1 MKEHIYIAIITLFI
15 LYTIHIYLNNIN
27 KEESKYESDYTII
40 DIDSY
45 FYSDSYVK
53 ESKKRKI
60 WIHIPFEKNSRKWS
74 NFGSRTSTDLN
85 LAYMTLCIKSII
97 DTCGD
102 TYDIIIFDDTNIPQ
116 LIDTEIDILKLSGAL
131 KDKYRELCLLQI
143 IYDYGGIIVPPS
155 LYLKKSLK
163 IIDKTD
169 IWYVVEIT
177 NQDNVSYSDM
187 IQSTLFTGSNIK
199 NAELNKYIK
208 HHSEQVKNDFGEH
221 SLHYNKNYLKQNN
234 ISYIDGKIIGTKD
247 QFDKPIL
254 LEDLMENKIILLDKN
269 NIGLFIPHSQLIKRR
284 KYNWYCSLS
293 TEETLKSHTFISRY
307 MLSK

>member
-1 MKEHIYIAIITLFI
+1 MKDYIYVGIIIFVI
-15 LYTIHIYLNNIN
+15 LCVMYVYLNKYN
-27 KEESKYESDYTII
+27 KEDSDYESAII

-45 FYSDSYVK
+45 FYSDSYIK

-102 TYDIIIFDDTNIPQ
+102 SYDIIIFDDTNIPQ
-116 LIDTEIDILKLSGAL
+116 LINTEIDLLKLSGAL
-131 KDKYRELCLLQI
+131 KEKYRELCLLQI

-163 IIDKTD
+163 SIDKTD
-169 IWYVVEIT
+169 VWYVAELC
-177 NQDNVSYSDM
+177 NQDNVSYAEMAPS
-187 IQSTLFTGSNIK
+187 ILFTGSNIK
-199 NAELNKYIK
+199 NAQLNKYIQ
-208 HHSEQVKNDFGEH
+208 HYSEQIKNDFGED
-221 SLHYNKNYLKQNN
+221 SLHYNKNYMKQNN
-234 ISYIDGKIIGTKD
+234 IHYIDGKIIGVKD
-247 QFDKPIL
+247 RFDKPIL
-254 LEDLMENKIILLDKN
+254 LEDLMENKNILLDEQ
-269 NIGLFIPHSQLIKRR
+269 NIGLYIPHSQLIKRR
-284 KYNWYCSLS
+284 KYNWYCALS
-293 TEETLKSHTFISRY
+293 AEETLKSNIFISRY

>member
-1 MKEHIYIAIITLFI
+1 MKDYIYIGIITLVI
-15 LYTIHIYLNNIN
+15 LYSIHIYLNSQV
-27 KEESKYESDYTII
+27 KEESDYIKI

-45 FYSDSYVK
+45 FYSDTYIK

-102 TYDIIIFDDTNIPQ
+102 SYDIIIFDDTNIPQ
-116 LIDTEIDILKLSGAL
+116 LIETEIDLLKLSGAL
-131 KDKYRELCLLQI
+131 KEKYRELCLLQVL
-143 IYDYGGIIVPPS
+143 YDYGGILVPPS

-163 IIDKTD
+163 AIDKTD
-169 IWYVVEIT
+169 IWYVAELC
-177 NQDNVSYSDM
+177 NQDNVSYANM
-187 IQSTLFTGSNIK
+187 HPSTLFTGSNIK
-199 NAELNKYIK
+199 NSQLNEYIK
-208 HHSEQVKNDFGEH
+208 YYSEQIKNDFGEH
-221 SLHYNKNYLKQNN
+221 SLHYNTNYMKEHN
-234 ISYIDGKIIGTKD
+234 INYIDGKIIGVKD
-247 QFDKPIL
+247 KYDKPIL
-254 LEDLMENKIILLDKN
+254 VEDLMENKNILLDTN
-269 NIGLFIPHSQLIKRR
+269 TIGLFIPHSQLIKRR

-293 TEETLKSHTFISRY
+293 SEETLKTNTFISHY

>member
-1 MKEHIYIAIITLFI
+1 MKEYIYIGIITLFI
-15 LYTIHIYLNNIN
+15 LYTIHIYLNNQM
-27 KEESKYESDYTII
+27 KEETKTTLF

-45 FYSDSYVK
+45 FYSDSYIK

-102 TYDIIIFDDTNIPQ
+102 SYDIIIFDDTNIPQ
-116 LIDTEIDILKLSGAL
+116 LIDTEIDLLKLSGAL
-131 KDKYRELCLLQI
+131 KEKYRELCLLQV
-143 IYDYGGIIVPPS
+143 IYDYGGILVPPS

-163 IIDKTD
+163 SIDKTD
-169 IWYVVEIT
+169 IWYVAELC
-177 NQDNVSYSDM
+177 NQDNVSYANTHT
-187 IQSTLFTGSNIK
+187 STLFTGSNIK
-199 NAELNKYIK
+199 NAELNEYIK
-208 HHSEQVKNDFGEH
+208 HYSEQIKNDFGEH
-221 SLHYNKNYLKQNN
+221 SLHYNINYMKNHN
-234 ISYIDGKIIGTKD
+234 INYIDGKIIGVKD
-247 QFDKPIL
+247 RFDKPIL

-269 NIGLFIPHSQLIKRR
+269 NVGLFIPHSQLIKRR

-293 TEETLKSHTFISRY
+293 PEETLKSHTFISRY

>member
-1 MKEHIYIAIITLFI
+1 MKDYIYISIIIFI
-15 LYTIHIYLNNIN
+15 ILCIIYIYLNNKN
-27 KEESKYESDYTII
+27 KEEETDSII
-40 DIDSY
+40 FDIDSY

-74 NFGSRTSTDLN
+74 KFGSRTSTNLN

-116 LIDTEIDILKLSGAL
+116 LIDTEIDLLKLSGAL

-163 IIDKTD
+163 SIDKTD
-169 IWYVVEIT
+169 IWYVAELC
-177 NQDNVSYSDM
+177 NQDNVSYADM
-187 IQSTLFTGSNIK
+187 APSILFTGSNIK
-199 NAELNKYIK
+199 NAELNKYIT
-208 HHSEQVKNDFGEH
+208 HYSEQIKNDFGEH
-221 SLHYNKNYLKQNN
+221 SLHYNKNYMKQHN
-234 ISYIDGKIIGTKD
+234 INYIDGKIIGVKD
-247 QFDKPIL
+247 RFDKPIL
-254 LEDLMENKIILLDKN
+254 LEDLMENRIILLDET
-269 NIGLFIPHSQLIKRR
+269 NIGLYIPHNQLIKRR
-284 KYNWYCSLS
+284 KYNWYCALS
-293 TEETLKSHTFISRY
+293 TEETLKTKTFISHY